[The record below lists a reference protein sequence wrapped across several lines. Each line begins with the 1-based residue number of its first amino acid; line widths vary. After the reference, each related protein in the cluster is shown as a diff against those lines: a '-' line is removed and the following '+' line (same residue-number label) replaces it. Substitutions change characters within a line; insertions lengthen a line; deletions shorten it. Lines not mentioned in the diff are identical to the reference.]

1 MPGRR
6 SRRPGAVR
14 AHRPG
19 DVLHCLVL
27 SRGPAEWVAVDVA
40 TGALVRVHSRAAVGP
55 SRSEPSRG
63 AHAAGRWTEAT
74 DATEG
79 ATAPSPTA
87 EALEAATGPE
97 SPEHPG
103 APLAADDGERPARE
117 LELVEIEL
125 AEDLEPP
132 DPARPEAVALARPP
146 LLLGVPRRR
155 PVRRLLRELLP
166 RDSRRPLL
174 GSLGPSIAYGDLDGT
189 RPSVAVV
196 SPDRIPMFAT
206 DSRGSWCQF
215 TLGGRKLRLT
225 VLDERVIAATSGR
238 RGELLGS
245 DSVSAAI
252 GGTPRYLVVGLGT
265 PRLGQAPILVFSVL
279 PKT

>member
-1 MPGRR
+1 MTRHVRLPSKR

-27 SRGPAEWVAVDVA
+27 SRGPEEWVAVDVA
-40 TGALVRVHSRAAVGP
+40 TGALVRTHPNAAVAIGP
-55 SRSEPSRG
+55 VGGRR
-63 AHAAGRWTEAT
+63 AFAAGPDGDERV
-74 DATEG
+74 
-79 ATAPSPTA
+79 
-87 EALEAATGPE
+87 
-97 SPEHPG
+97 
-103 APLAADDGERPARE
+103 ADDGADPAGAGAERAARE
-117 LELVEIEL
+117 LEVVEIEL
-125 AEDLEPP
+125 SEDLEPP
-132 DPARPEAVALARPP
+132 DPARPEVVALARPP
-146 LLLGVPRRR
+146 LVLGTPRRR
-155 PVRRLLRELLP
+155 AMRRLLRELLP
-166 RDSRRPLL
+166 GDARRPLL

-196 SPDRIPMFAT
+196 TPDRIPMFAT

-215 TLGGRKLRLT
+215 ALAGRKLRLT

-265 PRLGQAPILVFSVL
+265 PHLGQAPILVLSVL
-279 PKT
+279 PKV